1 MANFYTGTALF
12 LIINAFLCLYR
23 AFQGPTVL
31 DRILAINII
40 GTKTIV
46 VLVLIASIFHQ
57 AMYVDVALVYG
68 LLNFI
73 TSIAAARYIETGKI
87 KGGWEDGS

>member
-1 MANFYTGTALF
+1 MSNFYTGVALF
-12 LIINAFLCLYR
+12 LMINAFLCLYR
-23 AFQGPTVL
+23 AFRGPTVL

-46 VLVLIASIFHQ
+46 VLVLIAYIFHQ
-57 AMYVDVALVYG
+57 ALYVDVAFVYG

-73 TSIAAARYIETGKI
+73 ISMAAARYIESGKI
-87 KGGWEDGS
+87 KGGWERDS

>member
-1 MANFYTGTALF
+1 MTGFYIGVALF
-12 LIINAFLCLYR
+12 LVINAFLCLYR
-23 AFQGPTVL
+23 AFVGPTVV

-46 VLVLIASIFHQ
+46 VLVLIAYIFHQ
-57 AMYVDVALVYG
+57 AIYVDVAIVYG

-73 TSIAAARYIETGKI
+73 TSMAASRYIETGGI
-87 KGGWEDGS
+87 KGVWENDL

>member
-1 MANFYTGTALF
+1 MDNFYTAVALF
-12 LIINAFLCLYR
+12 LIINASLCLYR
-23 AFQGPTVL
+23 AFKGPTVL

-40 GTKTIV
+40 GTKTII
-46 VLVLIASIFHQ
+46 VLVLIAYIFHQ

-73 TSIAAARYIETGKI
+73 ISMAAARYIESGKI
-87 KGGWEDGS
+87 KGGWERDS

>member
-1 MANFYTGTALF
+1 MINFYVGTTLF
-12 LIINAFLCLYR
+12 LVINALLCLYR
-23 AFQGPTVL
+23 AFMGPTVL

-46 VLVLIASIFHQ
+46 VLVLIAYIFHQ

-68 LLNFI
+68 VLNFI
-73 TSIAAARYIETGKI
+73 ASIAAARYIETGKI
-87 KGGWEDGS
+87 RGDWQHDS

>member
-1 MANFYTGTALF
+1 MINFYIGVTLF
-12 LIINAFLCLYR
+12 LVINAFFCLYR
-23 AFQGPTVL
+23 AFKGPTVL

-46 VLVLIASIFHQ
+46 VLVLIAYIFHQ

-73 TSIAAARYIETGKI
+73 VSLTAARYIESGRI
-87 KGGWEDGS
+87 KGSWENDS

>member
-1 MANFYTGTALF
+1 MTNFYTGVALF
-12 LIINAFLCLYR
+12 LVVNAFLCLYR
-23 AFQGPTVL
+23 AYKGPTVL

-46 VLVLIASIFHQ
+46 VLVLIAYIFHQ
-57 AMYVDVALVYG
+57 TLYVDVALIYG

-73 TSIAAARYIETGKI
+73 VSLAAARYIESGKI
-87 KGGWEDGS
+87 KGGWEHDS

>member
-1 MANFYTGTALF
+1 MTSFYIGVALF

-23 AFQGPTVL
+23 AFRGPTVL
-31 DRILAINII
+31 DRILAINVI

-46 VLVLIASIFHQ
+46 VLVLIAYIFHQ
-57 AMYVDVALVYG
+57 AMYIDVALIYG

-73 TSIAAARYIETGKI
+73 ISIAAARYIESGKI
-87 KGGWEDGS
+87 KGGWERGS